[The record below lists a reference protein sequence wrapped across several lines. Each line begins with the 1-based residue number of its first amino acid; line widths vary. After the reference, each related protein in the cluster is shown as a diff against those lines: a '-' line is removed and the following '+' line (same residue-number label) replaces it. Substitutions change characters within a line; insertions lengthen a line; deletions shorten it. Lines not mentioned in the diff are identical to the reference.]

1 MNEPSSINQNHL
13 NSAIH
18 YNKQQPKLLVLLSG
32 KRASGKDY
40 VANLLDKAF
49 SERGFKVCRTALGN
63 INKQVYANLVGI
75 DVERLLNDRAFKEEH
90 RVAIV
95 EHHTKRNS
103 DDPEWCLKLVFE
115 KVVGSDIMI
124 LSDLR
129 TLADL
134 IWFQKQK
141 IPVVLLRINAS
152 DGARKECGWDPSPV
166 KDMLHT
172 ETDLDNFKEWSALVD
187 NSDNTEN
194 GILKLQNWID
204 MTIIPKVM
212 DAIGC
217 DGS

>member
-1 MNEPSSINQNHL
+1 MSEPNYINQNHS
-13 NSAIH
+13 NSAMY

-63 INKQVYANLVGI
+63 INKQIYANLVGI
-75 DVERLLNDRAFKEEH
+75 EVEQLLNDRAFKEEH
-90 RVAIV
+90 RVAMI
-95 EHHTKRNS
+95 EHHTKRNA
-103 DDPEWCLKLVFE
+103 DDPEWCLKLVFQ
-115 KVVGSDIMI
+115 KAVDSDIMI

-129 TLADL
+129 TFADL

-141 IPVVLLRINAS
+141 IPLILLRINAS
-152 DGARKECGWDPSPV
+152 DSARKERGWDPSPV

-172 ETDLDNFKEWSALVD
+172 ETNLDKFKEWSACVD

-204 MTIIPKVM
+204 MTVMPKVM
-212 DAIGC
+212 DAIGY
-217 DGS
+217 DAS